1 MNLYIF
7 YGYIYGDY
15 VAGIVKANNK
25 SEAKKFLKNTYDD
38 YDQWKDKTLEK
49 IEFDNDNV
57 IEIYYG

>member
-1 MNLYIF
+1 MNLYRF

-15 VAGIVKANNK
+15 IAGIVKANNK
-25 SEAKKFLKNTYDD
+25 SEAKKFLKNAYDD